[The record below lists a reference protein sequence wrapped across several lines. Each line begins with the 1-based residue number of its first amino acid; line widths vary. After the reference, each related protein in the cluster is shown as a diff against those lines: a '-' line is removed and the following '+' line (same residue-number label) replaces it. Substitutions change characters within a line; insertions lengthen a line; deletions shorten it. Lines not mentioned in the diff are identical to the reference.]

1 MAVNKI
7 KSHTIDYI
15 LRRVT
20 EAKTKAEKVNVLQE
34 NNTLAL
40 RNVLKGAFDDTI
52 KFLLPEGS
60 PPFKE
65 ANQNT
70 PPSSL
75 RKQSPRFKYFV
86 FGGPGE
92 NLPRLKVE
100 SMFIKLLEAVPPSE
114 AKVVIL
120 MKDKKLETEFKGITK
135 KLIQEA
141 FPGLIAK

>member
-7 KSHTIDYI
+7 KSYTIDDV
-15 LRRVT
+15 LTKVAT
-20 EAKTKAEKVNVLQE
+20 AKTKAEKIDLLRE
-34 NNTLAL
+34 YNTLAL

-52 KFLLPEGS
+52 QFLLPEGA

-75 RKQSPRFKYFV
+75 RKQSPRFRYFV
-86 FGGPGE
+86 VGGPGE
-92 NLPRLKVE
+92 RMPRLKVE
-100 SMFIKLLEAVPPSE
+100 SMFVKLLEAIPPSE

-120 MKDKKLETEFKGITK
+120 MKDKKLETEFKGLNK
-135 KLIQEA
+135 KLVEEA
-141 FPGLIAK
+141 FPGLIVK

>member
-52 KFLLPEGS
+52 QFLLPEGS

-86 FGGPGE
+86 IGGPGE